1 MRKSKGGQ
9 GAERTRDNL
18 GHPEEIDGC
27 RHAIPS
33 RIVISFL
40 KENVYVCASWY
51 IIAARNRPPHE
62 GQKRDA
68 HLCLCQWQNPI
79 SE

>member
-27 RHAIPS
+27 RHAIQGPML
-33 RIVISFL
+33 SFL
-40 KENVYVCASWY
+40 IS
-51 IIAARNRPPHE
+51 IQE
-62 GQKRDA
+62 GL
-68 HLCLCQWQNPI
+68 LCYPWTLSKDSALNLVECCF
-79 SE
+79 SA